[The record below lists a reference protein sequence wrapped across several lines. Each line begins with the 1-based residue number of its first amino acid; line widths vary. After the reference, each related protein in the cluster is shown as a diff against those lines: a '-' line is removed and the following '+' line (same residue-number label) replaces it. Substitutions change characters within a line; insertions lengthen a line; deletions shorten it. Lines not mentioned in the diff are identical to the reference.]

1 MKFIHLWVHTAS
13 TPLIFLIFVLGK
25 KYLVLEVSNRRSP
38 YFPLFMFSS
47 GVCIVLGLS
56 F

>member
-13 TPLIFLIFVLGK
+13 TPLFFLIFVLGK